1 MRESFEQVIR
11 RLSWIRN
18 RMDEYI
24 SEKGVSTSGAETI
37 LDYVNLIS
45 SINNDIEHVRN
56 GYQLFKNNTNI
67 EEIPSLT
74 PIDLFDSM
82 YMMCYGCT
90 SLQHVGQ
97 LETGNVTDMMWA
109 FYGCSALDC
118 IDGLITSKIKSTY
131 ELFHGCKSLQ
141 SIWYPLDFSNVES
154 PITYCFIS
162 CSALKNVE
170 FSGSINVDIA
180 MNGSPKLTVASLTS
194 LLAALADFS
203 EDESGEEHLCNIG
216 KTNLAKLTD
225 TQKAVATDKG
235 WTLE

>member
-1 MRESFEQVIR
+1 MGRFTTIIENLKTARNNIVGAINDVGELSLDEELNLKQIR
-11 RLSWIRN
+11 SSIYQIDAGVKHIR
-18 RMDEYI
+18 
-24 SEKGVSTSGAETI
+24 TGAE
-37 LDYVNLIS
+37 
-45 SINNDIEHVRN
+45 
-56 GYQLFKNNTNI
+56 LFCGDTTLKLL
-67 EEIPSLT
+67 PDHL
-74 PIDLFDSM
+74 PIKKFTSM
-82 YMMCYGCT
+82 YKMCYGCS
-90 SLQHVGQ
+90 SLQYVGQ
-97 LETGNVTDMMWA
+97 LETGNVEDMMWA

-154 PITYCFIS
+154 PITYCFVS